1 MGMRRIRTLTIAPLA
16 VALAIAFGVPG
27 FGAPA
32 ADAAPRAKAAKPKIL
47 RVTPMRIE
55 VGERLTI
62 RGRNFKAKKRR
73 NTVIFRGAAGRTA
86 FAKPRRAGKRKLVVK
101 VPASVARLLVVRDGK
116 QRPTRLKLRVL
127 AGKFSAFT
135 PRRLSPVVVG
145 VGSSRGGGDGTKQP
159 LAACNSSSD
168 HDNDLLPNQRE
179 VEIGTDPCLL
189 DTDGDGLS
197 DGWEYFS
204 AKDLN
209 IKAVP
214 YPGKR
219 PYPNPL
225 DPSDRGIDFDGDG
238 LLAEEEYRAWRF
250 TGSSFDPGRAGGLDL
265 ESPLGYSDGT
275 QYSRA
280 SEEPIAPEWKSAA
293 FGLTPPTT
301 PFPATYEL
309 HGDPE
314 WRDDERDADRDGLS
328 NWFESKRGP
337 GQPEWW
343 AGFWGQEEYGIAA
356 WPEPLDCGQ
365 RPGAFEERPF
375 AELDLADP
383 DVDKDGL
390 LDGEDD
396 QDNDDFT
403 NIEELYEVVI
413 DLDGDGNAACGY
425 LPIPSRLF
433 ESESRVVNAFNPC
446 APDQESRTC
455 PIYFPF

>member
-1 MGMRRIRTLTIAPLA
+1 MSMRFSKAALVTA
-16 VALAIAFGVPG
+16 VAAAVVV
-27 FGAPA
+27 APA
-32 ADAAPRAKAAKPKIL
+32 ATPATADAKPGKRAKAAKPKIT
-47 RVTPMRIE
+47 RVAPMRLN
-55 VGERLTI
+55 VGDKLVI
-62 RGRNFKAKKRR
+62 RGKNFKAKKRR
-73 NTVIFRGAAGRTA
+73 NTVIFRGSGGRTA
-86 FAKPRRAGKRKLVVK
+86 FAKPRRASKRKLVVK

-127 AGKFSAFT
+127 AGKFSRFT
-135 PRRLSPVVVG
+135 PRRLSPVVLG
-145 VGSSRGGGDGTKQP
+145 VGAGGGGEDKKP

-168 HDNDLLPNQRE
+168 HDNDLLLNQRE
-179 VEIGTDPCLL
+179 IEIGTDPCLI

-250 TGSSFDPGRAGGLDL
+250 TGSSFDPGKAGGLDL

-301 PFPATYEL
+301 PFSATYDL
-309 HGDPE
+309 HDDPE

-343 AGFWGQEEYGIAA
+343 PGFWGQEEYGIAA
-356 WPEPLDCGQ
+356 WPEPLACGQ
-365 RPGAFEERPF
+365 RPGAFNQRPF
-375 AELDLADP
+375 AELNLADP
-383 DVDKDGL
+383 DVDGDEL

-403 NIEELYEVVI
+403 NIEELYEVVT
-413 DLDGDGNAACGY
+413 DLDGDGNTACGH
-425 LPIPSRLF
+425 LDIPSHF
-433 ESESRVVNAFNPC
+433 FNGESRVVNAFNPC

-455 PIYFPF
+455 PIYIPF